1 MPRPTGGRRRPGATN
16 SNDAAF
22 EFLQVLWRM
31 EHALER
37 ASKRME
43 DTIGVSGPQRFAL
56 RLIGLNP
63 GISASELAAALHLHP
78 STVTG
83 MLQRLE
89 ARGYV
94 ARAVHAQDSR
104 RRHLHLTKSGERL
117 NGPGRTGTVEHA
129 VRRTLSKCD
138 ARLQRAAGQ
147 VLDRFANEL
156 MKL

>member
-1 MPRPTGGRRRPGATN
+1 MRPVAIDDRTLT
-16 SNDAAF
+16 
-22 EFLQVLWRM
+22 FLQVIWRM

-43 DTIGVSGPQRFAL
+43 DAIGVSGPQRFAL

-63 GISASELAAALHLHP
+63 GIGAGELAAAMHLHP

-83 MLQRLE
+83 MIQRLA

-94 ARAVHAQDSR
+94 ERASHAADR
-104 RRHLHLTKSGERL
+104 RRLKLHLTRTGERL
-117 NGPGRTGTVEHA
+117 NAPSQGGTVEHA
-129 VRRTLSKCD
+129 ARETLAGCDRRQQRT
-138 ARLQRAAGQ
+138 AMRLM
-147 VLDRFANEL
+147 DRFATAL